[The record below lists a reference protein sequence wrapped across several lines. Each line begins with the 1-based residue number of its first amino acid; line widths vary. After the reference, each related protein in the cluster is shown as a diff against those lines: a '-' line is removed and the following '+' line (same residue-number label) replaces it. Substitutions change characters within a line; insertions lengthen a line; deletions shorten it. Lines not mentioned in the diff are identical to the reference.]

1 MPVAILVLCDNDQA
15 EAHFEDTIESVA
27 ISRFSRIRQ
36 HITAPLHVVKWV
48 WSLYNLIWQ
57 FNTKSWMWN
66 VLYHANWQLFDC
78 VVSTCYLISKLFD
91 RFTRNIKRLPKVLL
105 AALNKTSLKVTLR
118 RTNLYDDFFLPIP
131 SFQFSNYFAKKSFP
145 IIIEY
150 GFHRLPFGMLVIG
163 ENVIRN
169 RD

>member
-15 EAHFEDTIESVA
+15 AAHFEDTIKSAVA

-36 HITAPLHVVKWV
+36 HIATPLHVVKWV

-118 RTNLYDDFFLPIP
+118 RNLYKPPGRYIKLKSTWFSDFLWVKRVTTLTPLTEVGRKT
-131 SFQFSNYFAKKSFP
+131 QC
-145 IIIEY
+145 
-150 GFHRLPFGMLVIG
+150 RL
-163 ENVIRN
+163 
-169 RD
+169 

>member
-15 EAHFEDTIESVA
+15 AAHFEDTIKSAVA
-27 ISRFSRIRQ
+27 ISRFRRIRQ
-36 HITAPLHVVKWV
+36 HIAAPLHVVKWV

-118 RTNLYDDFFLPIP
+118 RNPYDDFYRYHHFKL
-131 SFQFSNYFAKKSFP
+131 FCKKIVSH
-145 IIIEY
+145 Y
-150 GFHRLPFGMLVIG
+150 HRLPFGMLVIG

-169 RD
+169 RDKKQLLK